1 MFTFTFCLHLCLKI
15 KKKKEIKIFL
25 PNPTKL
31 LGDLKPT
38 YFKICLTKKE
48 ESFVLDMCYAS
59 RTTCDCE
66 IVIAVLSGLSMKK
79 NKVVFIPL
87 SYPESYQQG
96 HLCPVALSAFR
107 FCPSQIP
114 LKPRSRQHLY
124 CLRTHTDSYDKS
136 KPLKRDS

>member
-1 MFTFTFCLHLCLKI
+1 MFTFTFCLHSCLKI

-38 YFKICLTKKE
+38 YFKICITKRE

-66 IVIAVLSGLSMKK
+66 IVIAVLSGFSMKK
-79 NKVVFIPL
+79 IRLFL
-87 SYPESYQQG
+87 Y
-96 HLCPVALSAFR
+96 LCHIQSHINRVIFVP
-107 FCPSQIP
+107 
-114 LKPRSRQHLY
+114 
-124 CLRTHTDSYDKS
+124 
-136 KPLKRDS
+136 